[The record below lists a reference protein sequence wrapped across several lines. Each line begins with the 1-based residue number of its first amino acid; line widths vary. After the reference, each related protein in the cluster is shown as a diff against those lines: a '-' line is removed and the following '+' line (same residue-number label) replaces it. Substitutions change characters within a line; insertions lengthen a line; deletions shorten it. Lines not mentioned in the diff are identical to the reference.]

1 MWLDHKNILR
11 LDTQEGIFLFYM
23 IISDNYNF
31 FLITNFSKLLLAHI
45 PQIKFCIAAKV
56 LANLN
61 AWLFHDEAFKKLITS
76 KFTKPKFG
84 NKLKHF

>member
-31 FLITNFSKLLLAHI
+31 FSKLLLAHI

-61 AWLFHDEAFKKLITS
+61 AWLFHNEAFKKLIAS